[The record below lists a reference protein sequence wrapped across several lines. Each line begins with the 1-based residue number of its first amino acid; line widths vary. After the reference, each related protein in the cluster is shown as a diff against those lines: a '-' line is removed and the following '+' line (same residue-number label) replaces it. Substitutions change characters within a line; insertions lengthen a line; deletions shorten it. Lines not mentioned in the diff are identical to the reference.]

1 MIVRIRHQ
9 RLYDCGLAWE
19 CMLLGIDYTSPPL
32 FQCLELDQG
41 VTVMLRVHVLVI
53 VRVV

>member
-19 CMLLGIDYTSPPL
+19 CMLLGMDYTSPPL
-32 FQCLELDQG
+32 CLELDQR
-41 VTVMLRVHVLVI
+41 VTVTLRVHVLVI